1 MAVAGGVFIGLKPGQ
16 KQRIYTWKKQGTA
29 TTTDGLQTYY
39 GRLGLGSG
47 ELLGRG
53 IGSGKEKHFLPQAN
67 TDFVFATVGEEL
79 GFVGTSAVIL
89 LFGAI
94 TWAGFTI
101 AEKARDRYS
110 KYLAVGIT
118 SWLTLQA
125 LVNMLV
131 VTMTMPATGVPLPFL
146 SYGGS
151 SLLVSMTGLGLLLS
165 IAYRNQPTDMPKL
178 KPEGRP
184 A

>member
-1 MAVAGGVFIGLKPGQ
+1 MITGVIAFGFAYSVLKEPDLGTAFIILGTYFCMLYAAGMKPKHIAAIIAVMAVAGGVFIGLKPGQ
-16 KQRIYTWKKQGTA
+16 KQRIYTWKKQGTE

-67 TDFVFATVGEEL
+67 TDL
-79 GFVGTSAVIL
+79 
-89 LFGAI
+89 
-94 TWAGFTI
+94 
-101 AEKARDRYS
+101 
-110 KYLAVGIT
+110 
-118 SWLTLQA
+118 
-125 LVNMLV
+125 
-131 VTMTMPATGVPLPFL
+131 
-146 SYGGS
+146 
-151 SLLVSMTGLGLLLS
+151 
-165 IAYRNQPTDMPKL
+165 PKL